1 MRSTRD
7 HEPVW
12 PGILA
17 VLVAAVL
24 NVFLPETLAAG
35 PGWLA
40 VSVIAAMSAICILM
54 PAGPHHW
61 AHQALGHASSG
72 LVTAALCY
80 SLWKLIEA
88 LLYKSSVNG
97 ADLLRGALILW
108 SINIVLFGTW
118 YWRLD
123 AGGPHR
129 RSARFHSEGAFLF
142 PQMSLDEAARQAAR
156 LTRWRPAFI
165 DYLFLAFNTSTAF
178 SPTDT
183 LPLSRWAKVLMM
195 IQASISLTI
204 LAVVAARA
212 VNIIR

>member
-1 MRSTRD
+1 MHVSHD

-12 PGILA
+12 PGIVA
-17 VLVAAVL
+17 VLVAGAL
-24 NVFLPETLAAG
+24 NIFLPENLSAG

-40 VSVIAAMSAICILM
+40 VLLIAAMSGICAIL
-54 PAGPHHW
+54 PTGPHHW

-72 LVTAALCY
+72 LVTVALCY

-88 LLYKSSVNG
+88 LLYRSAVNG

-129 RSARFHSEGAFLF
+129 RSAKFHSEGAFLF
-142 PQMSLDEAARQAAR
+142 PQMSMDEPARQAAR
-156 LTRWRPAFI
+156 LTRWRPGFL

-195 IQASISLTI
+195 MQSSISLTI